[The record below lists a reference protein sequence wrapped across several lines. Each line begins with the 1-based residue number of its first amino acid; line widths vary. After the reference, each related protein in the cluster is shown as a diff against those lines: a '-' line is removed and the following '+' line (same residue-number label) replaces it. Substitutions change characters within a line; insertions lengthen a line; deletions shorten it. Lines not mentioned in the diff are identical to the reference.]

1 MVRREV
7 TGGMKRF
14 FAAVMVLLS
23 VVTLSGCSVLASL
36 RLTFWDGL
44 TKAEAREYIQNTLQE
59 KYGEEFEVVSLGI
72 RSGQYYRELVGTCS
86 PKCEEDI
93 FFRIE
98 ANNFGGSRI
107 LYDGYIQSLVR
118 KEMKS
123 NIDSVLAKYGDNF
136 AAEVDVRGL
145 SDSYDSG
152 IYVAEDATIK
162 KYSESLPDSNKT
174 SIWIALNDVEGDIND
189 VVNMIVA
196 DFYQTHAFIHF
207 YYSNDDVINQCV
219 EAINNDKSGNRLSVY
234 NILYGHFPCDAF
246 AYNGKENTLV
256 QIEFANKS

>member
-1 MVRREV
+1 
-7 TGGMKRF
+7 MKRII
-14 FAAVMVLLS
+14 AAIMVLVLA
-23 VVTLSGCSVLASL
+23 VTLSGCKEVPSFMPSY
-36 RLTFWDGL
+36 WDGL
-44 TKAEAREYIQNTLQE
+44 TKFGAKEYVQNALRD
-59 KYGEEFEVVSLGI
+59 KYGEEFEVISMGI

-86 PKCEEDI
+86 PKSEEDI

-107 LYDGYIQSLVR
+107 LHDGYVQSLVR
-118 KEMKS
+118 QEMKS
-123 NIDSVLAKYGDNF
+123 NIDSVLAKYCDKF

-152 IYVAEDATIK
+152 ICVAEDATVK
-162 KYSESLPDSNKT
+162 KYSESLPDSNET
-174 SIWIALNDVEGDIND
+174 CIWIALNDVRGDIND
-189 VVNMIVA
+189 VVNMIVT

-207 YYSNDDVINQCV
+207 YYTNDDVINQCV
-219 EAINNDKSGNRLSVY
+219 EVINNDKSGDRLSIY

-256 QIEFANKS
+256 QIEFANKV